1 MSILSE
7 RETYKPLEY
16 PWAYEYYMQSE
27 RMHWIPEEVRLD
39 RDIRDWNSKM
49 SPEQINLVTNIF
61 RFFTQGD
68 VDVAKGY
75 IEKFM
80 PMFPK
85 PELRMMMSSFAARE
99 ATHIEAY
106 ALLIDTLGMPETEFS
121 AFLEYEVMM
130 KKHDYVE
137 NFNPHYDL
145 NEVDK
150 DDHLREMARTL
161 AVYPAFTEGLQLFSS
176 FVMLLSFQ
184 RPEGG
189 GIMNGMG
196 EIVEWSI
203 KDESLHV
210 EGMLRLFEAFISE
223 YPYIWDDDL
232 RGEIYQI
239 ARDMVEMEDAF
250 IDLAF
255 EMGEV
260 PGMEKEE
267 IKGYI
272 RYIADRRLNQLG
284 LKSNWKIKNNPL
296 PWVDEIINSVVH
308 SNFFES
314 RATEYGKGAVTGDW
328 QDIWGNKSE

>member
-1 MSILSE
+1 MTTSILTG

-16 PWAYEYYMQSE
+16 PWAYEFYQQSE

-39 RDIRDWNSKM
+39 RDIRDWNQKM

-80 PMFPK
+80 PLFPK

-121 AFLEYEVMM
+121 AFLEYDVMM
-130 KKHDYVE
+130 QKHSYVD
-137 NFNPHYDL
+137 NFNPADIVSGVPDYY
-145 NEVDK
+145 
-150 DDHLREMARTL
+150 REIAKTL
-161 AVYPAFTEGLQLFSS
+161 AVYPAFIEGLQLFSS

-210 EGMLRLFEAFISE
+210 EGMLKVFETFIQE
-223 YPYIWDDDL
+223 HPHIWTDDL
-232 RGEIYQI
+232 RGEIYEIGRQ
-239 ARDMVEMEDAF
+239 MVALEDKF

-255 EMGEV
+255 EMGGV
-260 PGMEKEE
+260 PGLDKDDV
-267 IKGYI
+267 KTYI

-284 LKSNWKIKNNPL
+284 LKAEHNIKYNPM

-314 RATEYGKGAVTGDW
+314 RSTEYGKGTVTGEW
-328 QDIWGNKSE
+328 GTIWGDL